1 MPAMAGIF
9 INYRRDDAPGVAG
22 RLFDYLALKYPRSG
36 IFMDVDAMKPGID
49 FAEQLDSQVSQCRVV
64 LAVIGPRWSDAKD
77 QAGHRR
83 LDTDRDYVRIELA
96 SALKR
101 AIPVIPVLV
110 DGAAMPREES
120 LSDDLKPLARRH
132 ALELRH
138 TRFNSDADAIMHAL
152 EAVVPRRRAPWGLVT
167 AGAFVVVAVVALAVL
182 WPKLAAKLHPAAAPL
197 QTAQHVPPPV
207 PEPVHQ
213 PPPAQ
218 TTQQPPVQTAPLPT
232 VQPPAQP
239 AQTTQ
244 QPAVQLAVKSAQPP
258 FVPLTPAREHALQP
272 GDSFRECATCPEMV
286 VVPAGSFVMGSP
298 APEYGRGGNEGPQ
311 HAVTFAQTFAVGRF
325 SVTFDEWD
333 ACVADGGCGR
343 YPPPD
348 QGWGR
353 GRRPV
358 TSVSLYDANG
368 YLTWLSRKTGATYR
382 LPSEAEREYFTR
394 AGTTTPYWWGSTIS
408 PDQAHYG
415 RSGNQSLPVDSFL
428 PNPWGLYQVHGNVS
442 EWTGDCLHDNYVG
455 APTDG
460 TAWTEPGCDLPVR
473 RGGSMGS
480 PPNALRSAARGFRA
494 QPADREPYLGFR
506 VVRPL
511 AN

>member
-1 MPAMAGIF
+1 MAGIF

-22 RLFDYLALKYPRSG
+22 RLFDYLALRYPRG
-36 IFMDVDAMKPGID
+36 DLFMDVDAMKPGMD
-49 FAEQLDSQVSQCRVV
+49 FAQQLDAQVSHCRVL
-64 LAVIGPRWSDAKD
+64 LAVIGPRWFEIKD

-83 LDTDRDYVRIELA
+83 LDSDRDYVRIELA
-96 SALKR
+96 AALKR
-101 AIPVIPVLV
+101 DIPVIPILV
-110 DGAAMPREES
+110 DGATMPPEES
-120 LSDDLKPLARRH
+120 LADDLKPLARRH

-138 TRFNSDADAIMHAL
+138 TRFNADADAIVHAL
-152 EAVVPRRRAPWGLVT
+152 EGVVPRRRAPWGLVT
-167 AGAFVVVAVVALAVL
+167 AGAFVVVAFVALALL
-182 WPKLAAKLHPAAAPL
+182 WPKLAAKLHPAATPP
-197 QTAQHVPPPV
+197 QTAQHVLPPV
-207 PEPVHQ
+207 PETAQ
-213 PPPAQ
+213 QQSPAQ
-218 TTQQPPVQTAPLPT
+218 TTQPSPAQTAPLPT
-232 VQPPAQP
+232 VQPPTQP

-258 FVPLTPAREHALQP
+258 FVPLTATREHTLQP
-272 GDSFRECATCPEMV
+272 GDSFRECAKCPEMA

-298 APEYGRGGNEGPQ
+298 APEYGRGSNEGPQ
-311 HAVTFAQTFAVGRF
+311 HTVTFAHTLAVGRF

-333 ACVADGGCGR
+333 ACVADGGCDR
-343 YPPPD
+343 YSPPD

-358 TSVSLYDANG
+358 IGVSLNDANG

-408 PDQAHYG
+408 PDQANYG
-415 RSGNQSLPVDSFL
+415 RSVSQSLPVDSFL
-428 PNPWGLYQVHGNVS
+428 PNPFGLYQVHGNVS
-442 EWTGDCLHDNYVG
+442 EWTGDCLHDNYAG

-460 TAWTEPGCDLPVR
+460 TTWTEPTCDVPVR

-480 PPNALRSAARGFRA
+480 PPIALRSAARGFKA
-494 QPADREPYLGFR
+494 HPADREPYLGFR

>member
-1 MPAMAGIF
+1 MAGIF

-22 RLFDYLALKYPRSG
+22 RLFDYLALKYPRRSL
-36 IFMDVDAMKPGID
+36 FMDVDAMKPGMD
-49 FAEQLDSQVSQCRVV
+49 FAEQLDSQVSQCRVL
-64 LAVIGPRWSDAKD
+64 LAVIGPRWFEIKD
-77 QAGHRR
+77 QTGHRR
-83 LDTDRDYVRIELA
+83 LDSDKDYVRIELA

-101 AIPVIPVLV
+101 AIPVIPILV
-110 DGAAMPREES
+110 DGATLPPEES
-120 LSDDLKPLARRH
+120 LADDLKPLARRH

-138 TRFNSDADAIMHAL
+138 TRFNADADAILRAL
-152 EAVVPRRRAPWGLVT
+152 ERLVPRRRAPWALVT
-167 AGAFVVVAVVALAVL
+167 AGAAVVAAVIALGVL
-182 WPKLAAKLHPAAAPL
+182 WPKLVAKPHSAAAPPE
-197 QTAQHVPPPV
+197 TAQHVLPPV
-207 PEPVHQ
+207 PEPVH
-213 PPPAQ
+213 
-218 TTQQPPVQTAPLPT
+218 
-232 VQPPAQP
+232 QPPAQP

-244 QPAVQLAVKSAQPP
+244 QPAVQLAVKFAQPP
-258 FVPLTPAREHALQP
+258 FVPLTAAREHALQP
-272 GDSFRECATCPEMV
+272 GDSFRECTTCPEMV
-286 VVPAGSFVMGSP
+286 VLPAGSFVMGSP
-298 APEYGRGGNEGPQ
+298 PSEYGRGSDEGPQ
-311 HAVTFAQTFAVGRF
+311 HSVTFAQTFAVGRF

-343 YPPPD
+343 YSPPD

-358 TSVSLYDANG
+358 TSVSLYDAKA
-368 YLTWLSRKTGATYR
+368 YLTWLSRRTGATYR

-408 PDQAHYG
+408 PDQANYRG
-415 RSGNQSLPVDSFL
+415 SVNQSLPVDSFL

-460 TAWTEPGCDLPVR
+460 SAWTEPGCDLPVR

-494 QPADREPYLGFR
+494 HPADREPYLGFR